1 MNTPTNDEPQPHDR
15 DMAIGF
21 LDEIGERLSV
31 LDNDIL
37 FAVKYIWLLHTIRDF
52 VIHEIDR
59 FEEDAP

>member
-1 MNTPTNDEPQPHDR
+1 MNTPANDEPQPHDR